1 MSLETKN
8 TLTLVVSGID
18 LQCFS
23 INSFLLIDHE
33 LFLEDE
39 ISLNMSTEL
48 KLSVDLQCIMIH

>member
-1 MSLETKN
+1 MLLATKN

-23 INSFLLIDHE
+23 INSFLLIDLE

-48 KLSVDLQCIMIH
+48 KLSVDLPCIRIH

>member
-1 MSLETKN
+1 MLLETKK
-8 TLTLVVSGID
+8 TLTLGVSGID

-48 KLSVDLQCIMIH
+48 KLSVDLPCIMIH

>member
-1 MSLETKN
+1 MLLETKN
-8 TLTLVVSGID
+8 TLTLGVSGID

-39 ISLNMSTEL
+39 ISLNMSIEL
-48 KLSVDLQCIMIH
+48 KLSVDLPCIMIH

>member
-1 MSLETKN
+1 MLLATKN

-23 INSFLLIDHE
+23 INSFLLIDLE

-48 KLSVDLQCIMIH
+48 KLSVDLPCIRIL